1 LFIHLKWQESEMKLK
16 PIQIVATVL
25 VALVLLA
32 GAFSSG
38 LLVGSFFFPQ
48 RTSAPEAITHPPINL
63 PPTSTPTDEVSP
75 EEPKTTEPPA
85 AETPTTD
92 LQTLSDA
99 FWEVW
104 QIVHENFVDQPLDDE
119 ALMRGAIRG
128 MLDAL
133 GDPHTGYMD
142 PDEYMQANIPLEGEY
157 EGIGAW
163 VDPNAEYLTIVSPMP
178 GSPAEKAGL
187 KPGDEVIAVDGE
199 DMTGVDG
206 NLVIRK
212 VLGPAGTTVRLTIRR
227 EGEPEP
233 LEFEIVRARITIPSL
248 ESRMLD
254 NNIAYI
260 QLFQFGESAD
270 QELRKALE
278 DLLSQKPV
286 GLILDLRNNGGG
298 FLQSAVE
305 VASEFI
311 SEGVILYEVRG
322 DGTRDTYPALKGGL
336 ATEIPMVVLV
346 NEGTAS
352 ASEIVAGAIQDHNR
366 GTLVGTTTFGKGS
379 VQLWIPLKNDQG
391 AVRVTIARWITP
403 NEQQIQGIGLQPDIE
418 VPFTQED
425 FDAGQDPQLDKA
437 IELLLNDQ

>member
-1 LFIHLKWQESEMKLK
+1 MKLK

-25 VALVLLA
+25 VVLVLLA

-63 PPTSTPTDEVSP
+63 PPTSAPTDEVSP
-75 EEPKTTEPPA
+75 EQPATTEPPS

-104 QIVHENFVDQPLDDE
+104 QIVHEKFVDQPLDDE

-254 NNIAYI
+254 DNIAYV
-260 QLFQFGESAD
+260 QLFQFGENAD
-270 QELRKALE
+270 QELRTALK

-322 DGTRDTYPALKGGL
+322 DGTRDTYPALEGGL
-336 ATEIPMVVLV
+336 ATGIPLVVLV

-379 VQLWIPLKNDQG
+379 VQLWIPLKNEQG

-403 NEQQIQGIGLQPDIE
+403 NEQQIQGVGLQPDVE

-425 FDAGQDPQLDKA
+425 FDNGQDPQLDKA
-437 IELLLNDQ
+437 IELLLNNQ